1 MASRQLLERLPN
13 NNKLW
18 TNSSQGKVFDKYTV
32 VSEIQIPVV
41 YNSASD
47 GSSVIVLD
55 NTYDLLNEPS
65 DIYLTDDGY
74 KQFTDGGTL
83 TGNYSSGIERAII
96 FDAGANNFVYINPV
110 SFETEHSTPSLMED
124 RLGILASDDYNEMYS
139 DAGNLDNTKA
149 PTLSPHLYQS
159 NTTTYP
165 WSDNYSPSNGGYGTG
180 GGWIFPSSSGID
192 AKFNDNSS
200 WVNTWHKIN
209 ARYVKFV
216 FRTNN
221 SVTDTG
227 WNILLAR
234 EVTPPSITRTHY
246 LKDSNGT
253 TINTEHISNLWFFGK
268 TMTTLSYDHV
278 FINNDIV
285 ITIEINQGGS
295 TWWAHPTTHVIPIND
310 LGGIMIPH
318 IHNFGFNNI
327 RFNIY
332 NTSATDCRVDLFFR
346 YN

>member
-32 VSEIQIPVV
+32 VSESEIPVV
-41 YNSASD
+41 YNSVSD

-55 NTYDLLNEPS
+55 GMYDLLNEPS

-165 WSDNYSPSNGGYGTG
+165 WSDFYSSSNGGYGTG

-234 EVTPPSITRTHY
+234 EVTPSITRTHY
-246 LKDSNGT
+246 LKDLDDNT
-253 TINTEHISNLWFFGK
+253 LNTEHISNLWFFGK

-295 TWWAHPTTHVIPIND
+295 AWWAHPTTHVIPIND

>member
-32 VSEIQIPVV
+32 VSEIPVV

-55 NTYDLLNEPS
+55 STYDINDEPPDTS
-65 DIYLTDDGY
+65 LTDNGY

-83 TGNYSSGIERAII
+83 TGNYSSNIERAII
-96 FDAGANNFVYINPV
+96 FDAGSNNFVYINPV
-110 SFETEHSTPSLMED
+110 SFEIEHSSEFLMED
-124 RLGILASDDYNEMYS
+124 RLGILASDDLNDMYS
-139 DAGNLDNTKA
+139 DAGNLDSTKA

-159 NTTTYP
+159 NTTTLP
-165 WSDNYSPSNGGYGTG
+165 WSDNYSLDNGGYGTG
-180 GGWIFPSSSGID
+180 GGWIFPSSSGTD
-192 AKFNDNSS
+192 VKNNDNSS

-221 SVTDTG
+221 NVTNTG

-234 EVTPPSITRTHY
+234 EVTPSITRTHY
-246 LKDSNGT
+246 LKDLDDNT
-253 TINTEHISNLWFFGK
+253 LNTEHISNLWFFGK
-268 TMTTLSYDHV
+268 TMTTLSNDHI

-285 ITIEINQGGS
+285 ITIEINQDG
-295 TWWAHPTTHVIPIND
+295 TPWWAHPTTHVIPIND

>member
-32 VSEIQIPVV
+32 VSEIPVV

-55 NTYDLLNEPS
+55 NTYDINEESIDTSLNNN
-65 DIYLTDDGY
+65 GY

-110 SFETEHSTPSLMED
+110 SFETEHSSTIIMED
-124 RLGILASDDYNEMYS
+124 RLGILASDDYNDMYS
-139 DAGNLDNTKA
+139 DAGNLDSTKA
-149 PTLSPHLYQS
+149 PTLSPYLYQS
-159 NTTTYP
+159 ETTTYP
-165 WSDNYSPSNGGYGTG
+165 WSDFYVTTNGGYGTG
-180 GGWIFPSSSGID
+180 GGWIFPSSSGTD
-192 AKFNDNSS
+192 VKGNDNSS

-216 FRTNN
+216 FRTNG
-221 SVTDTG
+221 SVTNPG

-234 EVTPPSITRTHY
+234 EVTPSITRTHY

-253 TINTEHISNLWFFGK
+253 TIDTENISNLWFFGK
-268 TMTTLSYDHV
+268 TMTTLSNDHV
-278 FINNDIV
+278 FINNEIV
-285 ITIEINQGGS
+285 ITIEINQDGS
-295 TWWAHPTTHVIPIND
+295 TWWPHPTTHIIPIND
-310 LGGIMIPH
+310 LGGIVIPH
-318 IHNFGFNNI
+318 LHNFGFNNI

-332 NTSATDCRVDLFFR
+332 NTSTTDCRVDLFFR

>member
-32 VSEIQIPVV
+32 VSEIPVV

-55 NTYDLLNEPS
+55 NTYDIDEEPP
-65 DIYLTDDGY
+65 DISLTNSGY

-83 TGNYSSGIERAII
+83 TGNYSDSLVRTII

-110 SFETEHSTPSLMED
+110 SFETEHSSVFIMED
-124 RLGILASDDYNEMYS
+124 RLGILASDDLNDMVS
-139 DAGNLDNTKA
+139 SNGNLNSTKA

-159 NTTTYP
+159 NDTTLP
-165 WSDNYSPSNGGYGTG
+165 WGDNYSFDNGGYGTG
-180 GGWIFPSSSGID
+180 GGWIFPSSSGTD
-192 AKFNDNSS
+192 VKNNDNSS

-209 ARYVKFV
+209 ARFVKFV

-221 SVTDTG
+221 SVTNAG

-234 EVTPPSITRTHY
+234 EETPSITRTHY
-246 LKDSNGT
+246 LKDLDDNT
-253 TINTEHISNLWFFGK
+253 LNTEHISNLWFFGK
-268 TMTTLSYDHV
+268 TMTTLSNDHI

-285 ITIEINQGGS
+285 ITIEINQGAAAS
-295 TWWAHPTTHVIPIND
+295 WWAHPTTHVIPIND

-332 NTSATDCRVDLFFR
+332 NTSATNCRVDLFFR